1 MALGRKRSRERR
13 QRATRWL
20 WRLSQAVMIL
30 LVFLGFGIVTYRG
43 AEEIAR
49 AEVTALEARLAEA
62 AERESAAVAEQ
73 GRLVVEL
80 DQARVEAS
88 TWRARHEQEVPRP
101 PFTDVLA
108 IAAQRIAAGVAPER
122 VMEVLRLADNP
133 RRCEGRPIIR
143 RFAIRFGG
151 APSADE
157 GTSFLDGLLRI
168 TIAMPAGAEDVVRLA
183 NVSVTSTWNGR
194 TENLTGLPQRLV
206 MPMGNLEME
215 LAVTTSELRG
225 FAQAALATC
234 PRN

>member
-1 MALGRKRSRERR
+1 MALGRRRNRERR

-49 AEVTALEARLAEA
+49 AEVSALEARLAEA
-62 AERESAAVAEQ
+62 ADRESAAAAERS
-73 GRLVVEL
+73 RLVVEV
-80 DQARVEAS
+80 DQARVEARS
-88 TWRARHEQEVPRP
+88 WRARHEQEVPRP

-157 GTSFLDGLLRI
+157 GTSFMDGLLRI
-168 TIAMPAGAEDVVRLA
+168 TTAMPAGAEDVARLA
-183 NVSVTSTWNGR
+183 NVTVTTSWNGR

-206 MPMGNLEME
+206 LPMGNLELE
-215 LAVTTSELRG
+215 LTITASELRG

-234 PRN
+234 PRG

>member
-1 MALGRKRSRERR
+1 MALGRRRNRERR

-49 AEVTALEARLAEA
+49 AEVSALEARLAEA
-62 AERESAAVAEQ
+62 ADRESAATAERS
-73 GRLVVEL
+73 RLVVEV

-157 GTSFLDGLLRI
+157 GTSFMDGLLRI
-168 TIAMPAGAEDVVRLA
+168 TTAMPAGAEDVARLA
-183 NVSVTSTWNGR
+183 SVTVTTSWNGR

-206 MPMGNLEME
+206 LPMVNLDLE
-215 LAVTTSELRG
+215 LAITASDVRG

-234 PRN
+234 PRG

>member
-1 MALGRKRSRERR
+1 MALGRRRNRERR

-49 AEVTALEARLAEA
+49 AEVSALEARLAEA
-62 AERESAAVAEQ
+62 AERESAAAAERS
-73 GRLVVEL
+73 RLVIEL

-157 GTSFLDGLLRI
+157 GTSFMDGLLRI
-168 TIAMPAGAEDVVRLA
+168 TTAMPAGAEDVARLA
-183 NVSVTSTWNGR
+183 SVTVTTSWNGR

-206 MPMGNLEME
+206 LPMGNLDLE
-215 LAVTTSELRG
+215 LAITASDLRG

-234 PRN
+234 PRG

>member
-20 WRLSQAVMIL
+20 WRLSQAVMVL

-49 AEVTALEARLAEA
+49 AEVSALEARLAEA
-62 AERESAAVAEQ
+62 AEREGAAATERS
-73 GRLVVEL
+73 RLVVEL

-101 PFTDVLA
+101 PFTEMLA

-122 VMEVLRLADNP
+122 VMDLLRLADNP

-151 APSADE
+151 TPAADE
-157 GTSFLDGLLRI
+157 GTSFMDGLLRI
-168 TIAMPAGAEDVVRLA
+168 TTAMPAGAEDVARLA
-183 NVSVTSTWNGR
+183 NVTVTAAWTGR
-194 TENLTGLPQRLV
+194 AENLTGLPQRLV
-206 MPMGNLEME
+206 LPMGNLELD
-215 LAVTTSELRG
+215 LAITASEMRG
-225 FAQAALATC
+225 FAQASLATC
-234 PRN
+234 PRG

>member
-49 AEVTALEARLAEA
+49 AEVSALEARLAEA
-62 AERESAAVAEQ
+62 AERESAATAERS
-73 GRLVVEL
+73 RLVTEVE
-80 DQARVEAS
+80 QARAEAS
-88 TWRARHEQEVPRP
+88 TWRARHDQEVPRP

-108 IAAQRIAAGVAPER
+108 MAAQRMAAGVAPER
-122 VMEVLRLADNP
+122 LMDVLRLADNP

-157 GTSFLDGLLRI
+157 GTSFMDGLLRI
-168 TIAMPAGAEDVVRLA
+168 TTAMPVGAEDVARLA
-183 NVSVTSTWNGR
+183 NVTVTTSWNGR

-206 MPMGNLEME
+206 LPMGNLELE
-215 LAVTTSELRG
+215 LTITASELRG

-234 PRN
+234 PRS

>member
-49 AEVTALEARLAEA
+49 AEVSALEARLAEA
-62 AERESAAVAEQ
+62 AERESAAATERS
-73 GRLVVEL
+73 RLITEVE
-80 DQARVEAS
+80 QARAEAS
-88 TWRARHEQEVPRP
+88 TWRARHDQEVPRP
-101 PFTDVLA
+101 PFTEVLA

-157 GTSFLDGLLRI
+157 GTSFMDGLLRI
-168 TIAMPAGAEDVVRLA
+168 TTAMPAGTEDVARLA
-183 NVSVTSTWNGR
+183 NVTVTTAWNGR

-206 MPMGNLEME
+206 LPVGNLDLE
-215 LAVTTSELRG
+215 LAITASDLRG

-234 PRN
+234 PRG

>member
-1 MALGRKRSRERR
+1 
-13 QRATRWL
+13 
-20 WRLSQAVMIL
+20 MIL

-49 AEVTALEARLAEA
+49 AEVSALEARLAEA
-62 AERESAAVAEQ
+62 AERESAAATERS
-73 GRLVVEL
+73 RLITEVE
-80 DQARVEAS
+80 QARAEAS
-88 TWRARHEQEVPRP
+88 TWRARHDQEVPRP
-101 PFTDVLA
+101 PFTEVLA

-157 GTSFLDGLLRI
+157 GTSFMDGLLRI
-168 TIAMPAGAEDVVRLA
+168 TTAMPAGTEDVARLA
-183 NVSVTSTWNGR
+183 NVTVTTAWNGR

-206 MPMGNLEME
+206 LPVGNLDLE
-215 LAVTTSELRG
+215 LAITASDLRG

-234 PRN
+234 PRG

>member
-20 WRLSQAVMIL
+20 WRLSQAVMVL

-49 AEVTALEARLAEA
+49 AEVTALETRLAEA
-62 AERESAAVAEQ
+62 AERESAAAAEQ
-73 GRLVVEL
+73 GRLASQLAE
-80 DQARVEAS
+80 ARIEAS

-101 PFTDVLA
+101 PFTEMLA

-122 VMEVLRLADNP
+122 VMDLLRLADNP

-151 APSADE
+151 TPSADE
-157 GTSFLDGLLRI
+157 GTSFLDGLLRV
-168 TIAMPAGAEDVVRLA
+168 TTAMPAGAEDVARLA

-194 TENLTGLPQRLV
+194 MENLTGLPQRVTIPL
-206 MPMGNLEME
+206 GNLE
-215 LAVTTSELRG
+215 LDLTIAASDLRG
-225 FAQAALATC
+225 FAQAALGTC
-234 PRN
+234 PRG

>member
-225 FAQAALATC
+225 FAQAALVTC

>member
-1 MALGRKRSRERR
+1 MALGRRRSRERR

-30 LVFLGFGIVTYRG
+30 LVFLGFAILTYRG
-43 AEEIAR
+43 AEEVAR

-62 AERESAAVAEQ
+62 AERESTAAAEQ
-73 GRLVVEL
+73 GRLALQLAE
-80 DQARVEAS
+80 ARMEAS
-88 TWRARHEQEVPRP
+88 TWRTRHEQEVPRP

-108 IAAQRIAAGVAPER
+108 IATQRIAAGVAPER
-122 VMEVLRLADNP
+122 VMDLLRLADNP

-151 APSADE
+151 TPNADE

-168 TIAMPAGAEDVVRLA
+168 TITMPAGAEDVARLA

-194 TENLTGLPQRLV
+194 TETLTGLPQRL
-206 MPMGNLEME
+206 PLTLGNLELE
-215 LAVTTSELRG
+215 LSITASEMRG

-234 PRN
+234 PRS

>member
-1 MALGRKRSRERR
+1 
-13 QRATRWL
+13 
-20 WRLSQAVMIL
+20 MIL

-49 AEVTALEARLAEA
+49 AEVSALEARLAEA
-62 AERESAAVAEQ
+62 ADRESAATAERS
-73 GRLVVEL
+73 RLVIEV

-157 GTSFLDGLLRI
+157 GTSFMDGLLRI
-168 TIAMPAGAEDVVRLA
+168 TTAMPAGAEDVARLA
-183 NVSVTSTWNGR
+183 NVTVTTSWNGR

-206 MPMGNLEME
+206 LPMGNLELE
-215 LAVTTSELRG
+215 LTITASELRG

-234 PRN
+234 PRS

>member
-30 LVFLGFGIVTYRG
+30 LVFLGFGILTYRG

-49 AEVTALEARLAEA
+49 AEVSALETRLAEA
-62 AERESAAVAEQ
+62 AEREGAAATERS
-73 GRLVVEL
+73 RLVVEL

-88 TWRARHEQEVPRP
+88 TWRARHEQEVPRL
-101 PFTDVLA
+101 PFTEMLA

-122 VMEVLRLADNP
+122 VMDLLRLADNP

-151 APSADE
+151 TPAADE
-157 GTSFLDGLLRI
+157 GTSFMDGLLRV
-168 TIAMPAGAEDVVRLA
+168 TTAMSAGAEDVARLA
-183 NVSVTSTWNGR
+183 NVTVTAAWTGR

-206 MPMGNLEME
+206 LPMGNLELD
-215 LAVTTSELRG
+215 LAITASEMRG
-225 FAQAALATC
+225 FAQASLATC
-234 PRN
+234 PRG

>member
-20 WRLSQAVMIL
+20 WRLSQTVMIL

-49 AEVTALEARLAEA
+49 AEVSALEARLAEA
-62 AERESAAVAEQ
+62 AERESAAATERS
-73 GRLVVEL
+73 RLITEVE
-80 DQARVEAS
+80 QARAEAS
-88 TWRARHEQEVPRP
+88 TWRARHDQEVPRP
-101 PFTDVLA
+101 PFTEVLA

-143 RFAIRFGG
+143 RFAIRFGV

-157 GTSFLDGLLRI
+157 GTSFMDGLLRI
-168 TIAMPAGAEDVVRLA
+168 TTAMPAGTEDVARLA
-183 NVSVTSTWNGR
+183 NVTVTTAWNGR

-206 MPMGNLEME
+206 LPVGNLDLE
-215 LAVTTSELRG
+215 LAITASDLRWLREEG
-225 FAQAALATC
+225 PALL
-234 PRN
+234 RVG

>member
-1 MALGRKRSRERR
+1 MALGRRRNRERR

-49 AEVTALEARLAEA
+49 AEVAALEARLAEA
-62 AERESAAVAEQ
+62 AERESAAAAERS
-73 GRLVVEL
+73 RLVVEL

-101 PFTDVLA
+101 PFTEMLA

-122 VMEVLRLADNP
+122 VMELLRLADNP

-157 GTSFLDGLLRI
+157 GTSFMDGLLRI
-168 TIAMPAGAEDVVRLA
+168 TTAMPAGAEDVARLA
-183 NVSVTSTWNGR
+183 SVTVTTSWNGR

-206 MPMGNLEME
+206 LPMGNLDLE
-215 LAVTTSELRG
+215 LAITASDVRG

-234 PRN
+234 PRG

>member
-1 MALGRKRSRERR
+1 
-13 QRATRWL
+13 
-20 WRLSQAVMIL
+20 MIL

-49 AEVTALEARLAEA
+49 AEVSALEARLAEA
-62 AERESAAVAEQ
+62 ADRESAAAAERS
-73 GRLVVEL
+73 RLVVEV

-101 PFTDVLA
+101 PFTEMLA

-157 GTSFLDGLLRI
+157 GTSFMDGLLRI
-168 TIAMPAGAEDVVRLA
+168 TTAMPAGAEDVARLA
-183 NVSVTSTWNGR
+183 NVTVTTSWNGR

-206 MPMGNLEME
+206 LPMGNLELE
-215 LAVTTSELRG
+215 LAITASELRG

-234 PRN
+234 PRG

>member
-20 WRLSQAVMIL
+20 WRLSQTVMIL

-49 AEVTALEARLAEA
+49 AEVSALEVRLAEA
-62 AERESAAVAEQ
+62 AERESAAATERS
-73 GRLVVEL
+73 RLVTEVE
-80 DQARVEAS
+80 QARAEAS
-88 TWRARHEQEVPRP
+88 TWRARHDQEVPRP

-122 VMEVLRLADNP
+122 LMEVLRLADNP

-151 APSADE
+151 TPAVDE
-157 GTSFLDGLLRI
+157 GTSFMDGLLRI
-168 TIAMPAGAEDVVRLA
+168 TTAMPAGAEDVARLA
-183 NVSVTSTWNGR
+183 NVTVTTTWNGR

-206 MPMGNLEME
+206 LPVGNLDQE
-215 LAVTTSELRG
+215 LAITASEMRG
-225 FAQAALATC
+225 FVQAALATC
-234 PRN
+234 PRG

>member
-20 WRLSQAVMIL
+20 WRVSQAVMIL
-30 LVFLGFGIVTYRG
+30 LVFLGFAILTYRG
-43 AEEIAR
+43 AEEVAR

-62 AERESAAVAEQ
+62 AERESTAAAEQ
-73 GRLVVEL
+73 GRLALQLAE
-80 DQARVEAS
+80 ARTEAS
-88 TWRARHEQEVPRP
+88 TWRTRHEQEVPRP

-108 IAAQRIAAGVAPER
+108 IATQRIAAGVAPER
-122 VMEVLRLADNP
+122 VMDLLRLADNP

-151 APSADE
+151 TPNADE

-168 TIAMPAGAEDVVRLA
+168 TITMPAGAEDVARLA

-194 TENLTGLPQRLV
+194 TETLTGLPQRMALTF
-206 MPMGNLEME
+206 GNLEME
-215 LAVTTSELRG
+215 LSVTASELRG
-225 FAQAALATC
+225 FAQAALSTC
-234 PRN
+234 PRG

>member
-49 AEVTALEARLAEA
+49 AEVTGLEARLAEA
-62 AERESAAVAEQ
+62 AERESAAATELS
-73 GRLVVEL
+73 RLVTEVE
-80 DQARVEAS
+80 QARAEAS
-88 TWRARHEQEVPRP
+88 IWRARHDQEVPRP

-108 IAAQRIAAGVAPER
+108 MAAQRIAAGVAPER
-122 VMEVLRLADNP
+122 LMDVLRLADNP

-151 APSADE
+151 TPAVDE
-157 GTSFLDGLLRI
+157 GTSFMDGLLRI
-168 TIAMPAGAEDVVRLA
+168 TTAMPAGAEDVARLA
-183 NVSVTSTWNGR
+183 NVSVTAAWTGR
-194 TENLTGLPQRLV
+194 TETLTGLPQRLTI
-206 MPMGNLEME
+206 PIGNLELD
-215 LAVTTSELRG
+215 LAITASEMRG

-234 PRN
+234 PRG

>member
-20 WRLSQAVMIL
+20 WRLSQAVMVL

-49 AEVTALEARLAEA
+49 AEVTALETRLAEA
-62 AERESAAVAEQ
+62 AERESTAAAEQ
-73 GRLVVEL
+73 GRLASQLAE
-80 DQARVEAS
+80 ARTEAS

-101 PFTDVLA
+101 PFTEMLA

-122 VMEVLRLADNP
+122 VMDLLRLADNP

-151 APSADE
+151 TPSADE
-157 GTSFLDGLLRI
+157 GTSFLDGLLRV
-168 TIAMPAGAEDVVRLA
+168 TVAMPAGAEDVARLA
-183 NVSVTSTWNGR
+183 MVNVTTVWNGHS
-194 TENLTGLPQRLV
+194 ENLTGLPQRLKL
-206 MPMGNLEME
+206 PLGNLEVD
-215 LAVTTSELRG
+215 LAITGSDLRG
-225 FAQAALATC
+225 FTQVALATC
-234 PRN
+234 PRG

>member
-20 WRLSQAVMIL
+20 WRLSQAVMSL
-30 LVFLGFGIVTYRG
+30 LVFLGFGTVTYRG

-49 AEVTALEARLAEA
+49 AEVTTLEARLVA
-62 AERESAAVAEQ
+62 AAKRESAAAGEKTQLIAE
-73 GRLVVEL
+73 LE
-80 DQARVEAS
+80 QARAEAS
-88 TWRARHEQEVPRP
+88 TWRARHDQEVPRP

-108 IAAQRIAAGVAPER
+108 TAAQRSAAGVAPER
-122 VMEVLRLADNP
+122 LIEVLRVADNP

-151 APSADE
+151 TPSADE

-168 TIAMPAGAEDVVRLA
+168 TVSMPAGAEDVVRLA
-183 NVSVTSTWNGR
+183 NVSVTTTWNGR
-194 TENLTGLPQRLV
+194 TENLTGLPQRL
-206 MPMGNLEME
+206 MLPLSNLELD
-215 LAVTTSELRG
+215 LAITASDMRG